1 MTNAGLWREAVE
13 RERDVAARAESL
25 ILLIATRGG
34 IVCFSSRPSASLLL
48 DRAFFRFL
56 SAPTTTATIATTN
69 GEWGDERPWPLLV
82 SMGGEPRG
90 YIPAASVTHSVDRCR
105 IVYLISTAINQESRS
120 HPEAAERC
128 VRPINERL

>member
-1 MTNAGLWREAVE
+1 MFFL
-13 RERDVAARAESL
+13 AA
-25 ILLIATRGG
+25 
-34 IVCFSSRPSASLLL
+34 
-48 DRAFFRFL
+48 FRLPPPRSGFL
-56 SAPTTTATIATTN
+56 SLSFRSN
-69 GEWGDERPWPLLV
+69 HHRHHHHDEWGDERPWPLLV